1 MNYLV
6 DTNILSRLAEPGHPM
21 HQPAL
26 DAVKRLV
33 SDGHKLHIVPQ
44 NLYEF
49 WVVCTRPTAV
59 NGLGKTAA
67 EAAADLANLKTLF
80 LRLDETPAI
89 YGVWET
95 LVTSTPVVGKNGH
108 DARLVAAMVVHGLT
122 HLLTFNAQDF
132 RPYPGITAV
141 TPADVLTP

>member
-1 MNYLV
+1 MIYLV
-6 DTNILSRLAEPGHPM
+6 DTNILSRLSEPGHPM

-33 SDGHKLHIVPQ
+33 SEGHKLHIVPQ

-67 EAAADLANLKTLF
+67 EASADLASLKSLF
-80 LRLDETPAI
+80 PPLDEPPAI
-89 YGVWET
+89 YGTWES
-95 LVTSTPVVGKNGH
+95 LVTSMAVVGKNGH
-108 DARLVAAMVVHGLT
+108 DARLVAAMMVHGLT
-122 HLLTFNAQDF
+122 HLLTFNVQDF
-132 RPYPGITAV
+132 RRYPGITAV
-141 TPADVLTP
+141 TPADALTP